1 MKKVVVGD
9 CARILNDDYTY
20 IVSRLRING
29 WLNTDCT
36 YDKGKE
42 KERLGGVSGHM
53 THFEFIPTLHLPI
66 SEPWFSR
73 ILSGEKTEEYRE
85 IEGRE
90 GTFRNCSLIW
100 GVSAKCAM
108 DVYDSANHVGE
119 MSFAQWMNEQNKK
132 DFQVLHLTNGYGHHR
147 PQLWVHIKE
156 ITIGRGNPEWG
167 APEHDVFIIKL
178 GEVFHTKNIKK

>member
-1 MKKVVVGD
+1 MSRKIVVGD
-9 CARILNDDYTY
+9 CFEFEGNTY
-20 IVSRLRING
+20 VLDLVDGEPPWGYRTFPNG
-29 WLNTDCT
+29 WQRVLFWYAGRNT
-36 YDKGKE
+36 
-42 KERLGGVSGHM
+42 LV
-53 THFEFIPTLHLPI
+53 PTLHLPI

-108 DVYDSANHVGE
+108 DVYDSANHVRE

-132 DFQVLHLTNGYGHHR
+132 DFKVLHLTNGYGHHR
-147 PQLWVHIKE
+147 PQLWAHIE
-156 ITIGRGNPEWG
+156 EVTIGKGNPEWG
-167 APEHDVFIIKL
+167 APVHEVFIIKL
-178 GEVFHTKNIKK
+178 GEVFHTKNLKPIPVSQ